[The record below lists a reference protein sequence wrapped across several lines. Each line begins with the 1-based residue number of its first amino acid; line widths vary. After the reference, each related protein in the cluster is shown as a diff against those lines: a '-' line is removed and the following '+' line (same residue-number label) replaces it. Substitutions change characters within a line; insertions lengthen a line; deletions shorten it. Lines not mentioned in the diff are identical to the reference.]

1 MSLSLFVLWKCKFYV
16 CFLLNRL
23 LKTLQSYL
31 RFKDQC
37 SELSVWAEILETGDS
52 IFKSS
57 VGVHV
62 LLSSGATVLVGAD
75 DYFLTSPLRK
85 GPSYSLTRVMLPE
98 DRSWFPRKQ
107 IFALSFGREN
117 GVVAHRPE
125 HSFCQSFPSGR
136 KEKKNFRVSI
146 RSA

>member
-1 MSLSLFVLWKCKFYV
+1 MSLSLFVLWKCELYV

-23 LKTLQSYL
+23 LKTRQSYL
-31 RFKDQC
+31 RFKERC
-37 SELSVWAEILETGDS
+37 SKLSVWAEILETGDS
-52 IFKSS
+52 IFKSF
-57 VGVHV
+57 VDVHL
-62 LLSSGATVLVGAD
+62 LLSFCATVLADAD

-85 GPSYSLTRVMLPE
+85 GPSHSLTMVMLPE

-136 KEKKNFRVSI
+136 KEKKSFRVSI